1 MLEIDAT
8 FLVIFSIIW
17 VLVFILSR
25 VFWKPMTKLLDE
37 RKARIDGDH
46 EASRQSDDAR
56 DRGLR
61 DIEATL
67 AAARQ
72 AADRVR
78 DEVEVESQREKSRLL
93 AEVSVASK
101 KEMDDA
107 RLRLED
113 ETARLKKDLA
123 LEAERLAAQ
132 IERKLLS

>member
-17 VLVFILSR
+17 VLVFVLSR
-25 VFWKPMTKLLDE
+25 VFWRPMTRLLDE
-37 RKARIDGDH
+37 RKARLEGDR
-46 EASRQSDDAR
+46 EASRQSDTAR

-67 AAARQ
+67 ASARQ
-72 AADRVR
+72 AADRAR
-78 DEVEVESQREKSRLL
+78 DEVEVEAQREKSRLL
-93 AEVSVASK
+93 TEVSAASR

-113 ETARLKKDLA
+113 EIARLKKDLA
-123 LEAERLAAQ
+123 LEAERLAVQ
-132 IERKLLS
+132 IERKLLP